1 MHEIM
6 FTSRSSRKRCD
17 STQSISLHTST
28 CLTMLTCETCRL
40 YDGDSARNGDRMLH
54 LFLEAASPAKA
65 APPTKLSSSQADAAI
80 PIPDGLPTAYAAYG
94 GRRSVS
100 SPYSCVQ
107 LGVASGIRGGMI
119 GAAFGGVF
127 AISSASG
134 STQAMAGQVA
144 QAAARN
150 ALGFASWTAMY
161 GFTKCEL
168 VKLRRTN
175 DMLNPAIAG
184 FVTGGVLSLATMPRA
199 YWRYGQLQILQNAGG
214 SAVIACVFDIVN
226 RL

>member
-1 MHEIM
+1 
-6 FTSRSSRKRCD
+6 
-17 STQSISLHTST
+17 
-28 CLTMLTCETCRL
+28 MLTCEACRA
-40 YDGDSARNGDRMLH
+40 YDGSSSRHGNRMLD
-54 LFLEAASPAKA
+54 LFLQAA
-65 APPTKLSSSQADAAI
+65 APSAAPSLDSDISPDSQDDAFEV
-80 PIPDGLPTAYAAYG
+80 DGVPTAHAAYG
-94 GRRSVS
+94 DRRTSVS

-127 AISSASG
+127 AVSSASG
-134 STQAMAGQVA
+134 SSQAVLGHVA

-150 ALGFASWTAMY
+150 ALGFASWTAMF

-168 VKLRRTN
+168 VKLRRKN

-184 FVTGGVLSLATMPRA
+184 FVTGGVLSLATMPRG
-199 YWRYGQLQILQNAGG
+199 YWRYGQMQILQNAGG
-214 SAVIACVFDIVN
+214 SAVIACVFDAVN